1 MTAFFQ
7 PMTGLDTQTIRDQ
20 IFDMIGW
27 DYRAKSIPPPVMPLM
42 NACQIMTSLTGA
54 YRCNGHLIGVTH
66 NDMAF
71 ELREIAAR
79 KDMVTQNKHNGPTLD
94 PGFEGVL
101 VSLQHPSSFL
111 GRTIIVIDKGI
122 RNRKIVNGMSRAGFV
137 DREFESRFEVYTDDQ
152 VEARTLISPDFME
165 RLMMFQNDMRADNVE
180 CVFLGNQL
188 HLALSTKDN
197 FRFGRD
203 FPASRIASAAEKILH
218 EVNDVFLLL
227 EHCQFLHAR
236 LGRLGARA
244 QDKARRDF
252 YDETAAAL
260 RVRVETAIENGELGK
275 EENAHLSDTAYLVCE
290 TLHGLLGP
298 RF

>member
-1 MTAFFQ
+1 MSRYLQ
-7 PMTGLDTQTIRDQ
+7 YGSGIDTQTIRDQ
-20 IFDMIGW
+20 IFGMLDW

-42 NACQIMTSLTGA
+42 NACKIITSLSGS

-71 ELREIAAR
+71 ELREIEAR
-79 KDMVTQNKHNGPTLD
+79 KDIIPQNTQNELAAH
-94 PGFEGVL
+94 PGFEGIL
-101 VSLQHPSSFL
+101 VTLRHPSAFL
-111 GRTIIVIDKGI
+111 GRTIIVRDKGI

-137 DREFESRFEVYTDDQ
+137 DREFERRFEVYADDQ

-165 RLMMFQNDMRADNVE
+165 RLMLFQNDMRAESVE

-188 HLALSTKDN
+188 HLALFTKDN
-197 FRFGRD
+197 FRFGCD
-203 FPASRIASAAEKILH
+203 FPASRISAAAKKILK

-227 EHCQFLHAR
+227 NHCQFLHAR
-236 LGRLGARA
+236 LGRLGASA
-244 QDKARRDF
+244 QDKARND
-252 YDETAAAL
+252 YYEEKALAL
-260 RVRVETAIENGELGK
+260 RVKVERALEMDELGK
-275 EENAHLSDTAYLVCE
+275 DENIHLSDTAHMICE